1 MKKKEKWDET
11 IKESMKQCRAVRKTQ
26 IDDIKNIN
34 DIEYNTYDKII
45 FLYEKSSKSSKI
57 TDIIDNKDKNILCI
71 IGPEGGF
78 TDSEVEKL
86 KNKKAIEVSLG
97 NRILRAETALQ
108 FLYLV

>member
-1 MKKKEKWDET
+1 
-11 IKESMKQCRAVRKTQ
+11 MKQCRAVRKTQ

-34 DIEYNTYDKII
+34 DIEYNAYDKII

-97 NRILRAETALQ
+97 NRILRAETAAI
-108 FLYLV
+108 LVSSVISHCYGY